1 MGTKKVLLKL
11 SGESLSNSSS
21 LISVESLI
29 RTVNEIKDA
38 ITSHVQLAIV
48 IGAGNIWR
56 GADQFIDRVT
66 ADKMG
71 MLATVMNA
79 LALSDSLYKVG
90 IKSKIFSAN
99 GVSGFVDSFKYDK
112 VIKHMECGD
121 IVIFAG
127 GTGNPF
133 FTTDTTAALRAAEI
147 KADLLLKATRVDGVY
162 NTDPKKHNNAIKF
175 DSLTFKEALSKRLEI
190 MDAEAF
196 ALCMQTN
203 ISVIVFNFYE
213 DGNLKNIL
221 SGKKIGTYI
230 SGGASYYDTK

>member
-1 MGTKKVLLKL
+1 MSYKRVLLKL
-11 SGESLSNSSS
+11 SGEALSNNLS
-21 LISVESLI
+21 LISTSSLL
-29 RTVNEIKDA
+29 RTVNEIKLA
-38 ITSHVQLAIV
+38 TTCHVQLAIV

-56 GADQFIDRVT
+56 GADKFIDRVT

-79 LALSDSLYKVG
+79 LALNDSLSKIG

-99 GVSGFVDSFKYDK
+99 GVSGFVEDFKCDK
-112 VIKHMECGD
+112 VIKHMEYGN

-147 KADLLLKATRVDGVY
+147 KADLLLKATRVDGIY
-162 NTDPKKHNNAIKF
+162 DTDPKKHSNAIKF
-175 DSLTFKEALSKRLEI
+175 NYLTFKEALNKRLEI

-196 ALCMQTN
+196 SLCMQTN

-213 DGNLKNIL
+213 NRNLQKIL
-221 SGKKIGTYI
+221 SGNKIGTLVE
-230 SGGASYYDTK
+230 A

>member
-1 MGTKKVLLKL
+1 MLPKRVLLKL
-11 SGESLSNSSS
+11 SGEALSNNLS
-21 LISVESLI
+21 LISISSLL
-29 RTVNEIKDA
+29 RTVNEIKLA
-38 ITSHVQLAIV
+38 TTCKVQLAIV

-56 GADQFIDRVT
+56 GADKFIDRVT

-79 LALSDSLYKVG
+79 LALSDSLSKIG
-90 IKSKIFSAN
+90 IHSKIFSAN
-99 GVSGFVDSFKYDK
+99 GVSGFVENFKYDK
-112 VIKHMECGD
+112 VIKHMEYGN

-162 NTDPKKHNNAIKF
+162 NSDPRKNSDAIKF
-175 DSLTFKEALSKRLEI
+175 DYLTFKEALNKRLKI

-196 ALCMQTN
+196 SLCMQTK
-203 ISVIVFNFYE
+203 ISIIVFNFYE
-213 DGNLKNIL
+213 DGNLQRIL
-221 SGKKIGTYI
+221 SGNKIGTLVEV
-230 SGGASYYDTK
+230 